1 MLLNVGIFAH
11 LIRVFVNSIM
21 LMELPD
27 IILVLVIKAIWVP
40 TVESLYVLA
49 IAIMQE
55 YAQLQ
60 IHAHA
65 IEEEW
70 GLTVKLIVD
79 VEDMGLVTL
88 MEHAIVIQASYL
100 ILHLKN
106 VNSAALVKSAQTVM
120 DQIS

>member
-79 VEDMGLVTL
+79 VEDM
-88 MEHAIVIQASYL
+88 
-100 ILHLKN
+100 
-106 VNSAALVKSAQTVM
+106 
-120 DQIS
+120 